1 MKKQYETPS
10 VDKINFN
17 YRDQVVA
24 ASGDIPGE
32 VPGGVSGGNNGG
44 NGDSGVL
51 GAIGGFISGIADAF
65 GRNCSGW
72 VDSWG

>member
-32 VPGGVSGGNNGG
+32 VPGGVSGGNNNNSGG
-44 NGDSGVL
+44 SGFIDV
-51 GAIGGFISGIADAF
+51 IGGIIGQVVDAL
-65 GRNCSGW
+65 GGNCSGW